1 MLLAFK
7 GDLLPI
13 MSQEKVILREQFK
26 ARRNALSEDRRVKAS
41 LALAESILP
50 RLKSFNKVLSFSSAF
65 GEIDTSPINQK
76 LLSEDRLVLPRVF
89 FDELKLYHIRSLED
103 LKLGSFGVLEPKD
116 SCTLIDYNLIECA
129 IVPGLAFD
137 NDRHRL
143 GYGKGFYDKLLAKT
157 CAVSF
162 GVGFI
167 EQKSPK
173 LLPKDVWDKPLTEVI
188 FT

>member
-1 MLLAFK
+1 
-7 GDLLPI
+7 
-13 MSQEKVILREQFK
+13 MSQEKVILRERFK
-26 ARRNALSEDRRVKAS
+26 AKRNALSEHRRVNAS

-50 RLKSFNKVLSFSSAF
+50 RLKSFDKVLSFASAF

-76 LLSEDRLVLPRVF
+76 LLSEDKLALPRVV
-89 FDELKLYHIRSLED
+89 FDELKLYHVRSLQD
-103 LKLGSFGVLEPKD
+103 LKLGAFGILEPKD
-116 SCTLIDYNLIECA
+116 SCALIDYNLIECA

-143 GYGKGFYDKLLAKT
+143 GYGEGFYDKLLAKV
-157 CAVSF
+157 CVVSF

-173 LLPKDVWDKPLTEVI
+173 PLPKDVWDKALTEVI
-188 FT
+188 FV